1 MLNVEITS
9 QKTTQKAAELLQ
21 SGSIVAIPTE
31 TVYGLAADATNDQA
45 VKAVYAAKGRPA
57 HNPLIVHLQSAD
69 HVQHYAVM
77 TPIAKK
83 LAKVFWPGPLTMI
96 LQLVPGQALSPLTT
110 AGLDTV
116 AIRVPDHTVTRNILA
131 AAGVPLAAP
140 SANPSG
146 ALSPTRP
153 DHVAAALGNRVALVV
168 DDGATRHGIESTI
181 IAAYDSKCRI
191 LRPGTITPDDIS
203 RALQEPVE
211 VITSN
216 PTIEA
221 PGMEKR
227 HYAPRTP
234 LRLNAK
240 TAMNNEG
247 FLAFGTHPKHNHAPT
262 LWLSRTGNLAEAAE
276 NLFHMLHQLDDKG
289 CDKIAISPIPNTGI
303 GVAIN
308 DRLKRAT
315 AL

>member
-1 MLNVEITS
+1 MSNVEITS
-9 QKTTQKAAELLQ
+9 QETIQKAAELLQ
-21 SGSIVAIPTE
+21 RGAIVAIPTE

-57 HNPLIVHLQSAD
+57 HNPLIVHLPSAD
-69 HVQHYAVM
+69 HVQRYAVM

-96 LQLVPGQALSPLTT
+96 LQRVPGRALSPLTT

-116 AIRVPDHTVTRNILA
+116 AIRVPGHAVARNILT
-131 AAGVPLAAP
+131 AAGIPLAAP

-153 DHVAAALGNRVALVV
+153 DHVAAALGDRVALVI

-181 IAAYDSKCRI
+181 VAAYDARCRI
-191 LRPGTITPDDIS
+191 LRPGAITPDDIS
-203 RALQEPVE
+203 RTVQESVE
-211 VITSN
+211 VVASH

-234 LRLNAK
+234 LRLNAQ
-240 TAMNNEG
+240 AALNNEG
-247 FLAFGTHPKHNHAPT
+247 FLAFGTHPKHNHTPT
-262 LWLSRTGNLAEAAE
+262 LWLSRAGNLAEAAE
-276 NLFHMLHQLDDKG
+276 NLYHMLHQLDDKG

-315 AL
+315 TP